1 MKLAE
6 GAPAGGEVW
15 ASPPPTAEE
24 TEALPLAE
32 KRLHFSRS
40 AAYARQVLQIWTSL
54 GGQAKG
60 ARRTG
65 LCFGCCSPSHM
76 ENAPMTPEPGAQACH
91 QHHRPR

>member
-54 GGQAKG
+54 GGQAK
-60 ARRTG
+60 AQ
-65 LCFGCCSPSHM
+65 
-76 ENAPMTPEPGAQACH
+76 GAQAFALGVAA
-91 QHHRPR
+91 HRTCTNDT